1 MSTPGSNTMST
12 TASNTINKMAAN
24 PSTAHK
30 MANVVSQLDDEGK
43 AQLDELVGEFDKGRH
58 RRRERPKGQVASP
71 DYHEQNPWHDQEREA
86 VKFSLGEPFP
96 RRDEAEDPEQAKQ
109 GRPVFSLGQPLPHT
123 VRRRGRSD
131 AAKLRQEDVEQG
143 WKEGRKQ
150 GREEGRKEGRKEDQ
164 SRTFKE
170 TGAADSD
177 ESGETLAAEPEPNWM
192 QTAKTQSLRA
202 ARTQS
207 KTDQDEGTD
216 MARRFQ
222 VDADT
227 IGQRE
232 DSKVEEGKVD
242 PNAMRNRWARF
253 RAKYPEPLA
262 EFLCTTMSVFLG
274 LCGTLS
280 VNLSQNQSM
289 QYGTFETLCWAWG
302 LAFMFGIYLGGGVS
316 GAHMNPAISISLS
329 IYRGFPWR
337 RCGLYVVIQVLA
349 SFTGGGLAYCLYR
362 DAILQVDPGL
372 TETYTSWFTVPKPWV
387 SPATGF
393 FSEFLGGA
401 VIMVAVLSLGDDQNN
416 PPGAGMHAFIIGLLV
431 TVLKMTLG
439 YNTGA
444 ALSPASDLGPRLVAL
459 AVGYQTDNLFKTGWW
474 AYGPVRISSIVQGR
488 KRKTAKALCLF
499 QWGGTLSGAIIGCA
513 LYDAIVFVGSESPI
527 NYRWSK
533 EKNPWHAAFNKLT

>member
-1 MSTPGSNTMST
+1 MST
-12 TASNTINKMAAN
+12 TASNTINKMTAN
-24 PSTAHK
+24 PSTAYK
-30 MANVVSQLDDEGK
+30 MANVVSQLDPEGK
-43 AQLDELVGEFDKGRH
+43 AQLDELVGEFDKNRH
-58 RRRERPKGQVASP
+58 RRREKPKGEIASP
-71 DYHEQNPWHDQEREA
+71 DYQEQNPWHDQER
-86 VKFSLGEPFP
+86 KTPNFSLGEPFP
-96 RRDEAEDPEQAKQ
+96 RKDEDMDALNMEQ
-109 GRPVFSLGQPLPHT
+109 PFPHT

-131 AAKLRQEDVEQG
+131 ASKLQQDDVEQG
-143 WKEGRKQ
+143 LRQKQTQKQ
-150 GREEGRKEGRKEDQ
+150 GQKQGQ
-164 SRTFKE
+164 SMPPSE
-170 TGAADSD
+170 TPAADSD
-177 ESGETLAAEPEPNWM
+177 ESEKTLSAEPEPNWM
-192 QTAKTQSLRA
+192 RMAKTQSLRA
-202 ARTQS
+202 SKTQS

-232 DSKVEEGKVD
+232 DSRVEEGKVD
-242 PNAMRNRWARF
+242 PNMMRNRWARF

-280 VNLSQNQSM
+280 VNLSQNQST

-329 IYRGFPWR
+329 IYRGFPWK
-337 RCGLYVVIQVLA
+337 RCGIYVVIQILA

-362 DAILQVDPGL
+362 DAILQVDPTM

-459 AVGYQTDNLFKTGWW
+459 AAGYQTDDLFKTGWW
-474 AYGPVRISSIVQGR
+474 AYGPSGVS
-488 KRKTAKALCLF
+488 KRKNC
-499 QWGGTLSGAIIGCA
+499 
-513 LYDAIVFVGSESPI
+513 
-527 NYRWSK
+527 
-533 EKNPWHAAFNKLT
+533 